1 MQRYLIIIVFL
12 ISAAANAQTA
22 VKGRVLEN
30 KTRIGLAG
38 VRVDN
43 LNNKKT
49 TLTNTTGDFSISAKM
64 GDLLV
69 FKAFAYQVDS
79 LILIKVNDQEIF
91 MEPVTNVLNQV
102 NITTTVTKNLNTY
115 YDPLYHGQPVVYQR
129 DRKGRPV
136 GGVIWRLW
144 WWKKDEKK
152 KAKLAALEQKYV
164 IMDKIQSVFQPKI
177 IAQYIS
183 LTGED
188 LTNFINLYTPT
199 PKIVAEKDFNLA
211 NYLNACLKKYQKLPP
226 DKRQP
231 PKLTE

>member
-1 MQRYLIIIVFL
+1 MQRYLVIIAFL
-12 ISAAANAQTA
+12 ISTSARAQILF
-22 VKGRVLEN
+22 KGRVLEN

-38 VRVDN
+38 IRVDN

-49 TLTNTTGDFSISAKM
+49 TLTNNIGNFIIPAKT

-69 FKAFAYQVDS
+69 LKGFAYQVDT
-79 LILIKVNDQEIF
+79 LVLTKMDEQEIF
-91 MEPVTNVLNQV
+91 MEPVTNALNQV
-102 NITTTVTKNLNTY
+102 TINNTVTKNLNTY

-129 DRKGRPV
+129 DREYRPV

-152 KAKLAALEQKYV
+152 KAKLETLQQKYAV
-164 IMDKIQSVFQPKI
+164 MDKIQALFQPNI
-177 IAQYIS
+177 IAKYIP

-188 LTNFINLYTPT
+188 LTNFITLYTPT
-199 PKIVAEKDFNLA
+199 PKIFTEKDFNLV
-211 NYLNACLKKYQKLPP
+211 NYLNDCLKKYEKLPQ

>member
-49 TLTNTTGDFSISAKM
+49 TLTNNTGDFSISAKM

-79 LILIKVNDQEIF
+79 LILTKVNDQEIF
-91 MEPVTNVLNQV
+91 MEPVTNALN
-102 NITTTVTKNLNTY
+102 
-115 YDPLYHGQPVVYQR
+115 
-129 DRKGRPV
+129 
-136 GGVIWRLW
+136 
-144 WWKKDEKK
+144 
-152 KAKLAALEQKYV
+152 
-164 IMDKIQSVFQPKI
+164 
-177 IAQYIS
+177 
-183 LTGED
+183 
-188 LTNFINLYTPT
+188 
-199 PKIVAEKDFNLA
+199 
-211 NYLNACLKKYQKLPP
+211 
-226 DKRQP
+226 
-231 PKLTE
+231 